1 VIDDDTLFL
10 VIAGGREQRD
20 RYGAY
25 CWPLDEAEAIA
36 TTLGST
42 PITIRPYVF
51 ARSARLP
58 GADFTHPHREA

>member
-42 PITIRPYVF
+42 PITIRPV
-51 ARSARLP
+51 
-58 GADFTHPHREA
+58 